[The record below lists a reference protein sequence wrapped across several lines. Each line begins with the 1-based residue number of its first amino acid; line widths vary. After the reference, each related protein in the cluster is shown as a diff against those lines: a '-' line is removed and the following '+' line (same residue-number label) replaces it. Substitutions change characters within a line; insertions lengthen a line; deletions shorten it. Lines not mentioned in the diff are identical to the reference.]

1 LFIWGHKMD
10 KNNKF
15 DVMFNKTLMW
25 KILIPCCGNFLQNDS
40 IIL

>member
-1 LFIWGHKMD
+1 MD

-25 KILIPCCGNFLQNDS
+25 KIRCGNFLQNDS